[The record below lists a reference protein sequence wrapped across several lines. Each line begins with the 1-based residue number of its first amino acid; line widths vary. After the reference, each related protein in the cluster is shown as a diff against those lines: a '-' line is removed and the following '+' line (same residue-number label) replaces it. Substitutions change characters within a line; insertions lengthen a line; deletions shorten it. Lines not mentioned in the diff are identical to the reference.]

1 MQINPLTRIDQI
13 QKGDLLLISNGREIT
28 HSTAKMIKVSEH
40 DGTEVIYDLKKNLF
54 FNVGMYLAGKS
65 WAKDVRVV
73 TI

>member
-1 MQINPLTRIDQI
+1 LH
-13 QKGDLLLISNGREIT
+13 KKV
-28 HSTAKMIKVSEH
+28 TAH
-40 DGTEVIYDLKKNLF
+40 DGTEVIYDMKKNLF